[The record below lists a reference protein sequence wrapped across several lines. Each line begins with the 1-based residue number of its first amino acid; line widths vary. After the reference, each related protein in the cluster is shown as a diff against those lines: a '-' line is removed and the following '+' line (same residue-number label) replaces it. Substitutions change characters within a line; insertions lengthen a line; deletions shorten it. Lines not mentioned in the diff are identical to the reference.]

1 MEKII
6 FTKEEC
12 ENILEYTK
20 EKEGLPSNPSYRESD
35 YLAWYIYRDE
45 KTEWIFQR
53 IFKYLTTFVKI
64 NKELDMLFLQS
75 VKVGNKFE
83 KHTDNSNYFNV
94 GVCLND
100 DYEGGEL
107 YVENSNF
114 TIEKKQGNIY
124 FFEGFKPHGIS
135 EVITG
140 QRFTLVG
147 FFRTGDLNFNKK
159 LL

>member
-1 MEKII
+1 MK
-6 FTKEEC
+6 
-12 ENILEYTK
+12 NI
-20 EKEGLPSNPSYRESD
+20 
-35 YLAWYIYRDE
+35 
-45 KTEWIFQR
+45 
-53 IFKYLTTFVKI
+53 
-64 NKELDMLFLQS
+64 
-75 VKVGNKFE
+75 
-83 KHTDNSNYFNV
+83 DNSNYFNV

-100 DYEGGEL
+100 NYEGGEL
-107 YVENSNF
+107 YVENSNY

>member
-1 MEKII
+1 M
-6 FTKEEC
+6 
-12 ENILEYTK
+12 
-20 EKEGLPSNPSYRESD
+20 
-35 YLAWYIYRDE
+35 
-45 KTEWIFQR
+45 
-53 IFKYLTTFVKI
+53 KI
-64 NKELDMLFLQS
+64 NKELDILFLQS

-100 DYEGGEL
+100 NYEGGEL

>member
-100 DYEGGEL
+100 NYEGGEL
-107 YVENSNF
+107 YVENSNY
-114 TIEKKQGNIY
+114 TIEKK
-124 FFEGFKPHGIS
+124 K
-135 EVITG
+135 
-140 QRFTLVG
+140 
-147 FFRTGDLNFNKK
+147 
-159 LL
+159 